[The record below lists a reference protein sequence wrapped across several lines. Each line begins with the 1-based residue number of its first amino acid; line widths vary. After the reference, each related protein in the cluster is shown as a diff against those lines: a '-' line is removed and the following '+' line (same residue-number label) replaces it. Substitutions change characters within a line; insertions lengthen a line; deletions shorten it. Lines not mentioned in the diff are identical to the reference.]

1 MRNTKS
7 NKLYALRQGF
17 DFREEA
23 LPDPLYYSALSQ
35 SQQHAAE
42 HNLTGLAVGA
52 LRAALQA
59 GSGRA
64 AEHEHWHRQLAQAL
78 FLQSEFDEA
87 EAAVDRETEITRPER
102 VTISKSAALY
112 LGFISTQ
119 SL

>member
-1 MRNTKS
+1 M
-7 NKLYALRQGF
+7 
-17 DFREEA
+17 
-23 LPDPLYYSALSQ
+23 PDPLYYSALSQ

-52 LRAALQA
+52 LKAALLE

-87 EAAVDRETEITRPER
+87 EAAVDR
-102 VTISKSAALY
+102 
-112 LGFISTQ
+112 
-119 SL
+119 